1 MAFNSLIDISG
12 SALTTQR
19 CRIDIILQNIA
30 NEKTTVTKS
39 GDPYR
44 RKQVVYQEE
53 KLSFNSQLNK
63 MQGGVKIKEV
73 VESDRD
79 FNIVYDPTHPQANE
93 DGYVKFSNVDTTE
106 EMIDLMAASNA
117 YEANLATLS
126 VVKSMITKTLEL
138 NK

>member
-19 CRIDIILQNIA
+19 CRMDIILQNIA

-106 EMIDLMAASNA
+106 EMIDLMTASNA